1 MARIRSE
8 EEIFGHCFVNLDL
21 NHRWSSFSFHL
32 MNFFL
37 ESRYFFQCMSV
48 RLSGNDLR
56 FIVEDRKYIYI
67 FILNLI
73 EKCISM
79 IIARKMARKL
89 FVYHKRKRREVKRIE
104 KHCCELNRKV
114 LFSSR
119 LRKKKKRNNDVAK
132 TTKLLDNRANILC
145 LPFCN
150 LAGWKR
156 GSMA

>member
-1 MARIRSE
+1 MYERE
-8 EEIFGHCFVNLDL
+8 
-21 NHRWSSFSFHL
+21 
-32 MNFFL
+32 
-37 ESRYFFQCMSV
+37 

-79 IIARKMARKL
+79 IIASKMARKL
-89 FVYHKRKRREVKRIE
+89 FVYRKRKKREVKRIE

-119 LRKKKKRNNDVAK
+119 LRKKKKKEITMSRKPRSFSIIALIFFVCRFA
-132 TTKLLDNRANILC
+132 TW
-145 LPFCN
+145 
-150 LAGWKR
+150 LAGKEGRWLKFTGGWIKISR
-156 GSMA
+156 RFAFKKEKKKNFHPRHLALYFPPYN